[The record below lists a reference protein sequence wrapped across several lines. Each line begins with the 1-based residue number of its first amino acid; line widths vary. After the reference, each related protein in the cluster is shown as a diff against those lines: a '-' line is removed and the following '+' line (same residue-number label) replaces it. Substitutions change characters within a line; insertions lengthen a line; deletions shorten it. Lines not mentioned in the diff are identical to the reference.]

1 MESAYDRALSEVGS
15 NGKFQ
20 KNFDVVYNVLLMIT
34 WSMIYMNI
42 ILALVIIPHHCE
54 LPPKPENVSDYSWKL
69 KYLPT
74 WVILHKLVFYY

>member
-1 MESAYDRALSEVGS
+1 MESPYDQALSEVGS

-20 KNFDVVYNVLLMIT
+20 KKFDIIYNVVFMII
-34 WSMIYMNI
+34 WSMVYMNI

-54 LPPKPENVSDYSWKL
+54 LPSKPENITDYSWNL

-74 WVILHKLVFYY
+74 WVALYKFKLVF